1 MSSTQN
7 ITSNILSISFTNRQ
21 SHTNKFF
28 IIVIYHHYISL
39 LVNLHVGHL
48 IGQLVNLHDQ
58 HHNLSNTSSISIIN
72 YQSLVSKVLSRY
84 LHSPGSH
91 QSTRFSIVTHWLTD
105 SLTLS
110 LQERLVTLKII
121 ERFRVALDSI
131 HNLCNV
137 HIKKKNSIWKM
148 TSYIF
153 TSGTLYLPERA
164 GVGFQ
169 IPLTS
174 VPGKNGNFSPTKLPK
189 VRGGGWFNHRG

>member
-91 QSTRFSIVTHWLTD
+91 QSTRFSSVTHWLTD

-137 HIKKKNSIWKM
+137 HIKKNKFHLGNDFLHFYLWNSLFAGEGGSWISNPSDLCAWKKWKFFPNKIAK
-148 TSYIF
+148 SK
-153 TSGTLYLPERA
+153 GR
-164 GVGFQ
+164 GV
-169 IPLTS
+169 
-174 VPGKNGNFSPTKLPK
+174 V
-189 VRGGGWFNHRG
+189 

>member
-1 MSSTQN
+1 MLFPKSGKNTKCDWKCLTIYWLEIN
-7 ITSNILSISFTNRQ
+7 LSISSPYYGITNRQ
-21 SHTNKFF
+21 S
-28 IIVIYHHYISL
+28 YIR
-39 LVNLHVGHL
+39 
-48 IGQLVNLHDQ
+48 
-58 HHNLSNTSSISIIN
+58 
-72 YQSLVSKVLSRY
+72 KVLSRY

-91 QSTRFSIVTHWLTD
+91 QSTRFNSVIHWLTD